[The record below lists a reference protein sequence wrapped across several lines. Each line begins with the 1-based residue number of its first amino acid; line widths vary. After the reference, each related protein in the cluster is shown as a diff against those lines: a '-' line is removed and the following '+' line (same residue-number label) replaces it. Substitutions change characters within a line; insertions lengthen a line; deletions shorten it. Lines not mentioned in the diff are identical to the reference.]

1 MANAFDLHYIKIKTE
16 QRFHSS
22 QNCLYSNQI
31 EHLQSELLS
40 EQRCAFVLVA
50 GLHAGVYSRDH
61 LLAVR
66 FLPKSWTPHFNG
78 RKLSESTL
86 ETLIETELQQ
96 LQQRKKMML
105 SDAAEAYRWVHG
117 DADGLPGIVVDDY
130 GEIVVVQSNSHA
142 GDFLLPNLLNALG
155 RVSDKPIF
163 ERSSGQIRA
172 LEKLPE
178 RTRWV
183 RAPEPSQKQD
193 EVHTT
198 LAGLRM
204 IFRPQRCQKT
214 GLFLDQRENLL
225 LLQKIL
231 SSISARTMLDLC
243 SYAGAWSCAAAQAGV
258 AAYTAVDQDKDALE
272 LCELNIKNNLSP
284 ATPAPDIHLLHGD
297 LFEILSKL
305 NRDEKSFDIVV
316 ADPPAFTKSSKH
328 VPEARRAYQRLAKL
342 SSRLVA
348 PNGLLVACSCSRHID
363 EEDFY
368 EIVSSALVAD
378 DWVYLG
384 RGRQSP
390 DHTVLATDKHSLY
403 LKALFFM
410 RRSTLA
416 HFTQAQAQ
424 RRGENP

>member
-1 MANAFDLHYIKIKTE
+1 MANTFDLHDIKIKTE
-16 QRFHSS
+16 QRFHAS

-31 EHLQSELLS
+31 EHLHAELLS
-40 EQRCAFVLVA
+40 QQRCGFVLVA
-50 GLHAGVYSRDH
+50 GLHPGIYSRDH

-66 FLPKSWTPHFNG
+66 FLPKSWTPHFNA
-78 RKLSESTL
+78 RKLDDSTL
-86 ETLIETELQQ
+86 ENLIESELQA
-96 LQQRKKMML
+96 LRQRKKML
-105 SDAAEAYRWVHG
+105 AAEANEAYRWVHG

-130 GEIVVVQSNSHA
+130 GEIVVVQSSSHA
-142 GDFLLPNLLNALG
+142 GDFLLPNLLSALG
-155 RVSDKPIF
+155 RVTDKPIF

-183 RAPEPSQKQD
+183 RAPAPGQKQE
-193 EVHTT
+193 EVHTS
-198 LAGLRM
+198 LASLSM

-225 LLQKIL
+225 LLKKMLQSKQ
-231 SSISARTMLDLC
+231 SRTMLDLC

-258 AAYTAVDQDKDALE
+258 VDFTAVDQDKDALE
-272 LCELNIKNNLSP
+272 LCEQNIKNNVTGSASSP
-284 ATPAPDIHLLHGD
+284 NIQLLHGD

-305 NRDEKSFDIVV
+305 NREEKSFDVVV

-342 SSRLVA
+342 SSRLVS
-348 PNGLLVACSCSRHID
+348 PNGLLVACSCSRHIG

-368 EIVSSALVAD
+368 EIVSSALIAD

-403 LKALFFM
+403 LKALFFV
-410 RRSTLA
+410 RRSSLA
-416 HFTQAQAQ
+416 HFSQAQVN